1 MKLLAV
7 VTMALVLTGCSGATG
22 AAGLKSSDPTE
33 RGLSYVAAAIV
44 TGAVIR
50 AICNK

>member
-1 MKLLAV
+1 MRWLFMVLLAGN
-7 VTMALVLTGCSGATG
+7 LVGCAGATG
-22 AAGLKSSDPTE
+22 SRGLRSSDPTE

>member
-1 MKLLAV
+1 MRGLIFAAV
-7 VTMALVLTGCSGATG
+7 LSVTACGGALGNRRAT
-22 AAGLKSSDPTE
+22 DPTE

-50 AICNK
+50 AIFNK